1 MERARDGA
9 ANGLALDQL
18 ITGSG
23 WHESGL
29 QRMLSACTAARLWC
43 MRPGASCFDPI
54 VSVHTGWAG
63 PAAGRDGRGA
73 AAAAEPWVRVS
84 ARAGAVWWPICYARL
99 PFRAI
104 DEQWRIW
111 HAFGATGGC
120 VFSCMRLNPGLHPY
134 RSTRPALSQAFYVP
148 PQSGGGPGEHQG
160 TSLEGPLM
168 REAIGAIAYV
178 CLVFMPTAQN
188 LMLIASSVLNSL
200 LLLTLIS
207 WQHLSVSVEHVTH
220 SPESTWCTPRP
231 TATPRGADDDGHAP
245 PPSPAMVLPAAASP
259 QLGLSAPA
267 VAEHFYSASEPRLKR
282 IWRHPP
288 HNSYKEQHD
297 ARWTFLS
304 ERQLARGLVNPGDP
318 QRLRCLAEKLLAG
331 HLTRL
336 SVLGGSVS
344 FGTTFTT
351 GRSRALYHWKV
362 YQYLNASFPLAA
374 HEHFQGAV
382 PASGPSYME
391 HCVAWH
397 LPSNG
402 ADLILLE
409 YAVNFDAMPDDA
421 QSFERLLRRL
431 LRLPSQPAIVIVNT
445 MEIVPKIGHLPFEY
459 GSYDPTN
466 PATVI
471 ASLISSDEL

>member
-1 MERARDGA
+1 
-9 ANGLALDQL
+9 
-18 ITGSG
+18 
-23 WHESGL
+23 
-29 QRMLSACTAARLWC
+29 
-43 MRPGASCFDPI
+43 
-54 VSVHTGWAG
+54 
-63 PAAGRDGRGA
+63 
-73 AAAAEPWVRVS
+73 
-84 ARAGAVWWPICYARL
+84 
-99 PFRAI
+99 
-104 DEQWRIW
+104 
-111 HAFGATGGC
+111 
-120 VFSCMRLNPGLHPY
+120 
-134 RSTRPALSQAFYVP
+134 
-148 PQSGGGPGEHQG
+148 
-160 TSLEGPLM
+160 M
-168 REAIGAIAYV
+168 REAIACAP
-178 CLVFMPTAQN
+178 LAVFMPTAQN

-200 LLLTLIS
+200 LLLTLMS

-245 PPSPAMVLPAAASP
+245 PPSPAMMLPAAASP
-259 QLGLSAPA
+259 QLALSAPA

-397 LPSNG
+397 LPPHG

-445 MEIVPKIGHLPFEY
+445 MEIVPKSGYLTFEH
-459 GSYDPTN
+459 GNYDPTK
-466 PATVI
+466 PATVM
-471 ASLISSDEL
+471 ASLMSADQL